1 MALITGPLKWYTVAE
16 TVRSAIMADLTTLP
30 DRSAVVPGAI
40 AWDECD
46 CGLLAVSVAR
56 IYLSDNFPQPLTE
69 KVGVAACDAA
79 WDVGEFV
86 VQLIRCAPN
95 PEGDALAPTVAAL
108 DASAQEILRD
118 AYELLQSV
126 TVTLCEMKEQPD
138 REIIDFFVNPL
149 TSQGPSG
156 GCVGS
161 EVRFLV
167 ALARN

>member
-16 TVRSAIMADLTTLP
+16 TVRLAIMADLTTLP
-30 DRSAVVPGAI
+30 DRSSVVPGAI

-46 CGLLAVSVAR
+46 CGLLAISVAR
-56 IYLSDNFPQPLTE
+56 IYLSDNFPQPLTT
-69 KVGVAACDAA
+69 KVGASACDAA

-95 PEGDALAPTVAAL
+95 PDGDDLAPTVTAL
-108 DASAQEILRD
+108 DASAQEILQD

-126 TVTLCEMKEQPD
+126 TVTLCEMKAQPD

-156 GCVGS
+156 GCVGN

-167 ALARN
+167 ALPRN